1 MSLRIPKF
9 MEGQDYWELFDE
21 MTSKKNF
28 ILLGL
33 YTKNYNLKE
42 WNDNMALFREL
53 KDNFE

>member
-42 WNDNMALFREL
+42 QNDNMALFREL